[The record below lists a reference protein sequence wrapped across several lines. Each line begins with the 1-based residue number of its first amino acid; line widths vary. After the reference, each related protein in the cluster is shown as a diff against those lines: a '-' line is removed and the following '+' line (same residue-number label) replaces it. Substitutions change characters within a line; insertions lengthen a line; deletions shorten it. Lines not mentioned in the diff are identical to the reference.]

1 MTPAHTGED
10 RLAAVHRFTVL
21 LFVALAAAR
30 LAYIAASGTP
40 LHENFDHLLWAV
52 PTLAIGTYFTFV
64 RYHAIIA
71 GLFNGL
77 GLLGIGFTGSVLASV
92 LTVYS
97 GRHIPFA
104 DQALAAADQ
113 SLGFDWATWCTP
125 VVRWIGL
132 ALNVLMLIA
141 TPIRGDHYLVD
152 VLSGLA
158 VAAAAVAATAWMLGR
173 IPQGRQPA
181 LAAAASPI

>member
-1 MTPAHTGED
+1 
-10 RLAAVHRFTVL
+10 
-21 LFVALAAAR
+21 
-30 LAYIAASGTP
+30 
-40 LHENFDHLLWAV
+40 
-52 PTLAIGTYFTFV
+52 
-64 RYHAIIA
+64 
-71 GLFNGL
+71 
-77 GLLGIGFTGSVLASV
+77 
-92 LTVYS
+92 
-97 GRHIPFA
+97 
-104 DQALAAADQ
+104 LAAADQ

-158 VAAAAVAATAWMLGR
+158 VAAAAVAATAWMFGR